1 MPPACAPKRR
11 RLLSPSVVLVLL
23 TASTSTHAVN
33 LKSDGKGGSYH
44 PPSSTLSLGAEG
56 DTYTF
61 DTKVRTLE
69 ILKHLR
75 QGDLP
80 LEVLDEYLP
89 GNGTVDFQLAM
100 KAWDGSDFTCA
111 PVPQPGQQEKK
122 LGQAGAEGEEDGSKG
137 VVAAPLSSLGE
148 PPEALD
154 QKLTV
159 LENTCAMLRTP
170 GYWGYEWCHRR
181 EVRQFHEVSPPEGVE
196 ANAVGVRDPIWSLGK
211 FVRTETRYF
220 DGRKE
225 KGVASVVDYFADG
238 QMCDETGI
246 GRQTAVEFYCCSGER
261 LPPDVRTRIG
271 GVNPAPMAVAQLTSM
286 KEMSICNYSMIV
298 CSPLLCDSDTLYSLV
313 SLTGGAANSQAL
325 RLLEPLASY
334 CLKRHEGFW
343 SYEFCYKGAI
353 RQYHTVAMRDSTGQV
368 MSKIE
373 SEYIIGAF
381 EPVPENFKEEEHV
394 VKIERDEEE
403 GGLKRTFFER
413 EYPGGTECDLT
424 GDKRATT
431 VEFVC
436 GEGPLDVFESI
447 KEDRSCHY
455 KAVIS
460 TPRLCRHPS
469 FRKERPATHV
479 VQCKRRPVQ
488 KLLGLQEKEGEE
500 DEGDEEDYVLDED
513 NTYAD
518 EEGEYPNAI

>member
-1 MPPACAPKRR
+1 MPPTFAPKRR
-11 RLLSPSVVLVLL
+11 RHGHGLLSPSVILLLL
-23 TASTSTHAVN
+23 TASTSTQAVN
-33 LKSDGKGGSYH
+33 LKSDGKGGSH
-44 PPSSTLSLGAEG
+44 HPSSTLSLGAEG

-89 GNGTVDFQLAM
+89 GNGTVNFHVAM

-111 PVPQPGQQEKK
+111 PVPQPGQQQKK
-122 LGQAGAEGEEDGSKG
+122 LGQGAGAGEEDESKG
-137 VVAAPLSSLGE
+137 LVAALLSSLGE

-181 EVRQFHEVSPPEGVE
+181 EVCQFHEISPPEGPE
-196 ANAVGVRDPIWSLGK
+196 ANTVGVRDLIWSLGK

-225 KGVASVVDYFADG
+225 KGVASVVDYFAEG
-238 QMCDETGI
+238 QMCDETGS
-246 GRQTAVEFYCCSGER
+246 GRQTAVEFYCCSAET
-261 LPPDVRTRIG
+261 LPPEVRTRIG
-271 GVNPAPMAVAQLTSM
+271 GVTPAPMAVAQLTSI
-286 KEMSICNYSMIV
+286 KEVSTCNYSMIV

-313 SLTGGAANSQAL
+313 TLTGGAAKSQAL

-353 RQYHTVAMRDSTGQV
+353 RQYHTVAVRDSTGQV

-373 SEYIIGAF
+373 SEYVIGAY
-381 EPVPENFKEEEHV
+381 EPVPENFKEEDYV
-394 VKIERDEEE
+394 VKREGEGEE
-403 GGLKRTFFER
+403 GRWKGTFFER
-413 EYPGGTECDLT
+413 EYPGGTDCDLT
-424 GDKRATT
+424 GEKRATT

-436 GEGPLDVFESI
+436 GQGPLDVFESI

-469 FRKERPATHV
+469 FRKDRPATHV
-479 VQCKRRPVQ
+479 VQCERRPAQ
-488 KLLGLQEKEGEE
+488 KLLGLQEKDGEEEERGEE
-500 DEGDEEDYVLDED
+500 DFVWDED
-513 NTYAD
+513 NIHED
-518 EEGEYPNAI
+518 QEGAST